1 VTRRFAAAWVVLAAC
16 GGASAT
22 GGGTDGPGKGTYGAE
37 GGEGGPDSGNAETNV
52 GDAPPLDDAVAD
64 SSPFADDT
72 GTAPDSSLPAPEAGP
87 PEGTVHFVKRMGDPS
102 FDSVVT
108 QPSPATV
115 TWLVE
120 HFYRMEVFST
130 FFDDKTSWYPN
141 GLVYSDS
148 AVIYPGS
155 TTATSHPDWI
165 LEDPSGNPVYLDWNC
180 SNGTCP
186 QYAADVSNPGF
197 QSYWI
202 GALRATLAKGYLG
215 AWIDDVN
222 LALRFSNG
230 TTSVTA
236 HSPTSSTVMTEDAW
250 SAAVASFMTA
260 VRAALPGYELLHNSI
275 WYARPTRTADACV
288 QQEIAA
294 ADVINMEGGF
304 ASDSGLTGG
313 TGDFSVYAKMAF
325 ADAVH
330 ALGRWVV
337 VDDFPA
343 NDADRQYALAC
354 YLLLTN
360 GKDGLGDASMAPSTW
375 WSGYDVTLGSA
386 LGARTR
392 SAAGLFRR
400 DFDQGLVLM
409 LEPGAASTTVTL
421 PGAYRTLD
429 GTTVTEV
436 ALTAR
441 QGVVLVA
448 M

>member
-1 VTRRFAAAWVVLAAC
+1 MIRRLAALLALAAC
-16 GGASAT
+16 GGGPEPAT
-22 GGGTDGPGKGTYGAE
+22 GTDAGSNSGMPGSGARAI
-37 GGEGGPDSGNAETNV
+37 DSGDRAMTLGDAASLDASV
-52 GDAPPLDDAVAD
+52 GDSLASTSDAGSALDSGAP
-64 SSPFADDT
+64 SPD
-72 GTAPDSSLPAPEAGP
+72 AGP
-87 PEGTVHFVKRMGDPS
+87 PEGTVHLVKRMGDPS

-108 QPSPATV
+108 QPSPATI
-115 TWLVE
+115 TWLNG

-155 TTATSHPDWI
+155 TTATSHRDWI
-165 LEDPSGNPVYLDWNC
+165 LQDAGGDPVYLDWNC

-186 QYAADVSNPGF
+186 QYAADVSNPNF

-202 GALRATLAKGYLG
+202 GALRSTLAKGYLG

-230 TTSVTA
+230 SGSVTA
-236 HSPTSSTVMTEDAW
+236 HSPFTNTVMTEDAW

-260 VRAALPGYELLHNSI
+260 IRAALPGYELLHNSI
-275 WYARPTRTADACV
+275 WYARPARTADAYV

-304 ASDSGLTGG
+304 ASDTGLTGG
-313 TGDFSVYAKMAF
+313 TGSFSVYAKMAF

-330 ALGRWVV
+330 DAGRWVV

-343 NDADRQYALAC
+343 NDTDRQYALAC
-354 YLLLTN
+354 YLLLSN
-360 GKDGLGDASMAPSTW
+360 GRDGLGDASMAPSTW
-375 WSGYDVTLGSA
+375 WSGYDVTLGRA
-386 LGARTR
+386 VGARTR
-392 SAAGLFRR
+392 STAGLFRR
-400 DFDQGLVLM
+400 AFEHGLVLM
-409 LEPGAASTTVTL
+409 LEPGAANTTVSL
-421 PGAYRTLD
+421 PSAYRTLD
-429 GTTVTEV
+429 GAVVTQV
-436 ALTAR
+436 SLSAR
-441 QGVVLVA
+441 QGSVLVA